1 MIFATRAVHCSAND
15 VTEGFSHFITGR
27 IRTIPCA
34 GSEAIRLYRF
44 RFVGMNDRA
53 LSRKI
58 MFERALCALMKD
70 IKKEICCPI
79 WAAVILFLVFYA
91 IEIPMVLF
99 TKM

>member
-15 VTEGFSHFITGR
+15 VTERFSHSITGR

-34 GSEAIRLYRF
+34 DSEAIRLYRF

-58 MFERALCALMKD
+58 MFERALCALNA
-70 IKKEICCPI
+70 EGYP
-79 WAAVILFLVFYA
+79 VV
-91 IEIPMVLF
+91 
-99 TKM
+99 